1 MQSILDPRV
10 LYTDI
15 SRDVVEHD
23 VDVVSDLWTMD
34 GRDVYRGSRDTQYS
48 HANVYWLYT
57 EELERTGLV
66 EHSLT
71 DHADFRI
78 LWFHDTPFGTLLQ
91 EEGWTSEYSVW
102 SVLPQATVERFMA
115 EDWTTPAKLLNAC
128 LYGDS
133 RILTVDTVLS
143 RPVVH
148 GCEECGLKSLS
159 TLKCGTQRSTLDIP
173 DKTKILFI
181 DDDLYVC
188 EPPSSSRV
196 WELLGFTSP
205 KAEPRDDEP
214 ALPEPEQ
221 APEQHLATP
230 ESPPAPA
237 PRDPPQQSESPLQP
251 AYPPQQPPPA
261 QTSEPPS
268 RAAGPTPERTRFAT
282 SRQTPGRTRRY
293 SE

>member
-1 MQSILDPRV
+1 MQSILDPRL

-66 EHSLT
+66 EHLLT

-143 RPVVH
+143 RPV
-148 GCEECGLKSLS
+148 
-159 TLKCGTQRSTLDIP
+159 
-173 DKTKILFI
+173 
-181 DDDLYVC
+181 
-188 EPPSSSRV
+188 
-196 WELLGFTSP
+196 
-205 KAEPRDDEP
+205 
-214 ALPEPEQ
+214 
-221 APEQHLATP
+221 
-230 ESPPAPA
+230 
-237 PRDPPQQSESPLQP
+237 
-251 AYPPQQPPPA
+251 
-261 QTSEPPS
+261 
-268 RAAGPTPERTRFAT
+268 
-282 SRQTPGRTRRY
+282 
-293 SE
+293 